1 MRTTSGEITMTGTIH
16 EPCTIIMGQTFAE
29 EALAKRVRGEY
40 REMPGMR
47 LTVDQAMRLWMLD
60 RKTCSDVLASL
71 VAAHFLVRDDNG
83 RYMRAH
89 SGY

>member
-1 MRTTSGEITMTGTIH
+1 MTGTNQ
-16 EPCTIIMGQTFAE
+16 EPGNITIVKTGAE
-29 EALAKRVRGEY
+29 QALVRRVCGEY

-60 RKTCSDVLASL
+60 RPTCSDVLNSL
-71 VAAHFLVRDDNG
+71 VAAHFLKCDRTG
-83 RYMRAH
+83 RYAKAH

>member
-1 MRTTSGEITMTGTIH
+1 MRTTSGEINMTGTIQ
-16 EPCTIIMGQTFAE
+16 EPCTIIMGPTFAE
-29 EALAKRVRGEY
+29 EALKRRVRGEY

-60 RKTCSDVLASL
+60 RKTCSNVLSSL
-71 VAAHFLVRDDNG
+71 VAAHYLTQDGNG

-89 SGY
+89 GGY

>member
-1 MRTTSGEITMTGTIH
+1 MTGTNQ
-16 EPCTIIMGQTFAE
+16 EPCNITIVKTCAE
-29 EALAKRVRGEY
+29 DALVRRVRGEY

-60 RKTCSDVLASL
+60 RLTCSDVLNSL
-71 VAAHFLVRDDNG
+71 VAAHFLECDRSG
-83 RYMRAH
+83 RYAKAH

>member
-1 MRTTSGEITMTGTIH
+1 MTGTIH
-16 EPCTIIMGQTFAE
+16 EPCTVIMGPTFAE
-29 EALAKRVRGEY
+29 EALVKRVRGEY

-60 RKTCSDVLASL
+60 RKTCSHVLASL
-71 VAAHFLVRDDNG
+71 VAARFLVRDDNG